1 MFGFLS
7 WKEKIVMFIFP
18 VLLVLVV
25 IFLGYEASVWRA
37 EAALEKEKKEAWQ
50 KQYVDLNQQLTE
62 FNQKQTALLTAI
74 ENLEIANQQTQE
86 EIGNALQN
94 NQTWSNEPIPSDI
107 KRVFNVPASAK

>member
-7 WKEKIVMFIFP
+7 TKEKIVMFIFP

-50 KQYVDLNQQLTE
+50 KQYVDLNQQLAE

-74 ENLEIANQQTQE
+74 ENLEIANQQT
-86 EIGNALQN
+86 GNALQN
-94 NQTWSNEPIPSDI
+94 NQTWSNEPVPSDI
-107 KRVFNVPASAK
+107 KRVFNAPASAK

>member
-1 MFGFLS
+1 M
-7 WKEKIVMFIFP
+7 
-18 VLLVLVV
+18 
-25 IFLGYEASVWRA
+25 GYEASVWRA

-50 KQYVDLNQQLTE
+50 KQYVDLNQQFKE

-94 NQTWSNEPIPSDI
+94 NQTWSNEPVPSDI
-107 KRVFNVPASAK
+107 KRVFNAPASAK

>member
-7 WKEKIVMFIFP
+7 WKEKAVMFIFP
-18 VLLVLVV
+18 ALLVLVV
-25 IFLGYEASVWRA
+25 IFLGHEASVWRA

-50 KQYVDLNQQLTE
+50 KQYIDLNQQIAE
-62 FNQKQTALLTAI
+62 FNQKQTELLNAI

-94 NQTWSNEPIPSDI
+94 NQTWSNELVPSDI